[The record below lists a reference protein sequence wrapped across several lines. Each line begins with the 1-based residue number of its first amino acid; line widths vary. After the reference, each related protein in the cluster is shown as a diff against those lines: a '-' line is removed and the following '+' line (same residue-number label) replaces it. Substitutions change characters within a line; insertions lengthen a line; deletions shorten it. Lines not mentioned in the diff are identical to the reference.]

1 MCSAEFAACWKFSKR
16 TGHYKLKCDRV
27 CSVIT
32 TKNRLLLLI
41 FFFRKLVFLLIL
53 AAGLLWMKDS
63 SLAFLGKTCSY
74 PTRFFFCFY
83 AICSLLLET
92 SALETIFCGQFTLS
106 TWIMKQNYLVYLWV
120 CLSFLTVCALVYS
133 ETFFSFYLWQCLSV
147 PFFLLV
153 LLSANFPFFLS
164 VCPKLV
170 LSACLSLVSFSPI
183 GNRLAV

>member
-74 PTRFFFCFY
+74 PCRFFLFLCNMFSCARNVSFRNY
-83 AICSLLLET
+83 FLRPIYFINLNNET
-92 SALETIFCGQFTLS
+92 KLS
-106 TWIMKQNYLVYLWV
+106 
-120 CLSFLTVCALVYS
+120 CLFVS
-133 ETFFSFYLWQCLSV
+133 LSV
-147 PFFLLV
+147 LFDCLCSCLLRDIFFFLSVAVSVRPFFLLV
-153 LLSANFPFFLS
+153 LLSANFPFFCLS
-164 VCPKLV
+164 VLNLYCLLVCPL
-170 LSACLSLVSFSPI
+170 CLSL
-183 GNRLAV
+183 L

>member
-74 PTRFFFCFY
+74 PCRFFLFLCNMSSSARNVSFRNY
-83 AICSLLLET
+83 FLRPIYFINLNNET
-92 SALETIFCGQFTLS
+92 KLS
-106 TWIMKQNYLVYLWV
+106 
-120 CLSFLTVCALVYS
+120 CLFVS
-133 ETFFSFYLWQCLSV
+133 LSV
-147 PFFLLV
+147 LFDCLCSCLLRDIFFFLSVAVSVRPFFLLV

>member
-74 PTRFFFCFY
+74 PCRFFLFLCNMFSSARNVSFRNY
-83 AICSLLLET
+83 FLRPIYFINLNNETKLSCLFVSLSVLFDCLCSCLLRD
-92 SALETIFCGQFTLS
+92 IFFFLS
-106 TWIMKQNYLVYLWV
+106 G
-120 CLSFLTVCALVYS
+120 
-133 ETFFSFYLWQCLSV
+133 QCLSV
-147 PFFLLV
+147 PFFCWSYCLLIFLFFCLSVLNLYCLLV
-153 LLSANFPFFLS
+153 
-164 VCPKLV
+164 CPL
-170 LSACLSLVSFSPI
+170 CLSL
-183 GNRLAV
+183 L

>member
-53 AAGLLWMKDS
+53 SAGLLWMKDS

-74 PTRFFFCFY
+74 PCRFFLFLCNMFSSARNVSFRNYFLRPIYFINLNNETKLSCLFVSLSVLFDCLCSCLLRDIFFFC
-83 AICSLLLET
+83 
-92 SALETIFCGQFTLS
+92 
-106 TWIMKQNYLVYLWV
+106 
-120 CLSFLTVCALVYS
+120 
-133 ETFFSFYLWQCLSV
+133 LWQCLSV
-147 PFFLLV
+147 PFFCWSYCLLIFLFFCLSVLNLYCLLV
-153 LLSANFPFFLS
+153 
-164 VCPKLV
+164 CPL
-170 LSACLSLVSFSPI
+170 CLSL
-183 GNRLAV
+183 L

>member
-74 PTRFFFCFY
+74 PCRFFLFLCNMFSSARNVSFRNY
-83 AICSLLLET
+83 FLRPIYFINLNNET
-92 SALETIFCGQFTLS
+92 KLS
-106 TWIMKQNYLVYLWV
+106 
-120 CLSFLTVCALVYS
+120 CLFVS
-133 ETFFSFYLWQCLSV
+133 LSV
-147 PFFLLV
+147 LFDCLCSCLLRDIFFFLSVAVSVRPFFLLV
-153 LLSANFPFFLS
+153 LLSANFPFFCLS
-164 VCPKLV
+164 VLNLYCLLVCPL
-170 LSACLSLVSFSPI
+170 CLSL
-183 GNRLAV
+183 L

>member
-1 MCSAEFAACWKFSKR
+1 MCSAEFAACWKCSKR

-53 AAGLLWMKDS
+53 TAGLLWMKDS

-74 PTRFFFCFY
+74 PCRFFFVFMQY
-83 AICSLLLET
+83 VLFCSGET

-133 ETFFSFYLWQCLSV
+133 ETLFSFCLWQCLSV
-147 PFFLLV
+147 PFFCWSYCPLIFLFFCLSVLNLYCLLV
-153 LLSANFPFFLS
+153 
-164 VCPKLV
+164 CPL
-170 LSACLSLVSFSPI
+170 CLSL
-183 GNRLAV
+183 L

>member
-53 AAGLLWMKDS
+53 WAGLLWMKDS

-74 PTRFFFCFY
+74 PCRFFLFLCNMFSSARNVSFRNY
-83 AICSLLLET
+83 FLRPIYFINLNNET
-92 SALETIFCGQFTLS
+92 
-106 TWIMKQNYLVYLWV
+106 NYLVYLWV

-133 ETFFSFYLWQCLSV
+133 ETFFSFCLWQCLSV
-147 PFFLLV
+147 PFFCWSYCPLIFL
-153 LLSANFPFFLS
+153 FFCLS
-164 VCPKLV
+164 VLNLYCLHVCPL
-170 LSACLSLVSFSPI
+170 CLSL
-183 GNRLAV
+183 L

>member
-53 AAGLLWMKDS
+53 WAGLLWMKDS

-74 PTRFFFCFY
+74 PCRFFLFLCNMFSSARNVSFRNY
-83 AICSLLLET
+83 FLRPIYFINLNNET
-92 SALETIFCGQFTLS
+92 
-106 TWIMKQNYLVYLWV
+106 NYLVYLWV

-133 ETFFSFYLWQCLSV
+133 ETFFSFCLWQCLSV
-147 PFFLLV
+147 PFFCWSYCLLIFLFFCLSVLNLYCLLV
-153 LLSANFPFFLS
+153 
-164 VCPKLV
+164 CPL
-170 LSACLSLVSFSPI
+170 CLSL
-183 GNRLAV
+183 L

>member
-74 PTRFFFCFY
+74 PCRFFLFLCNMFSSARNVSFRNY
-83 AICSLLLET
+83 FLRPIYFINLNNETKLSCLFVSLSVLFDCLCSCLLRD
-92 SALETIFCGQFTLS
+92 I
-106 TWIMKQNYLVYLWV
+106 
-120 CLSFLTVCALVYS
+120 
-133 ETFFSFYLWQCLSV
+133 FSFCLWQCLSV
-147 PFFLLV
+147 PFFCWSYCLLIFLFFCLSVLNLYCLLV
-153 LLSANFPFFLS
+153 
-164 VCPKLV
+164 CPL
-170 LSACLSLVSFSPI
+170 CLSL
-183 GNRLAV
+183 L